1 MMELLLPRSC
11 GGCGRAG
18 VRWCLR
24 CQRQWLAPPRRIST
38 TTDPHVPVW
47 SMGAFGQSRR
57 RSIIHLKERGRR
69 DLIPFISASVAAA
82 VEYLIAAGELDHDA
96 ILVPAPTKRSS
107 ARKRGGDPVYAVC
120 KQTGY
125 RSEQALWEKES
136 MRDSVGLDVAAR
148 RRNVMGKVEL
158 VSRPSRPVLL
168 VDDVV
173 TTGATIA
180 ESVAVLTSA
189 GVKVRGALGWAS
201 S

>member
-1 MMELLLPRSC
+1 MELLLPRSC

-24 CQRQWLAPPRRIST
+24 CQRQWLAPPQRIST

-96 ILVPAPTKRSS
+96 ILVPAPTK
-107 ARKRGGDPVYAVC
+107 
-120 KQTGY
+120 
-125 RSEQALWEKES
+125 
-136 MRDSVGLDVAAR
+136 
-148 RRNVMGKVEL
+148 
-158 VSRPSRPVLL
+158 
-168 VDDVV
+168 
-173 TTGATIA
+173 
-180 ESVAVLTSA
+180 
-189 GVKVRGALGWAS
+189 
-201 S
+201 

>member
-1 MMELLLPRSC
+1 M
-11 GGCGRAG
+11 
-18 VRWCLR
+18 
-24 CQRQWLAPPRRIST
+24 
-38 TTDPHVPVW
+38 
-47 SMGAFGQSRR
+47 
-57 RSIIHLKERGRR
+57 
-69 DLIPFISASVAAA
+69 
-82 VEYLIAAGELDHDA
+82 
-96 ILVPAPTKRSS
+96 
-107 ARKRGGDPVYAVC
+107 YAVC
-120 KQTGY
+120 KKTGY

-189 GVKVRGALGWAS
+189 GVKVRELWVG
-201 S
+201 